1 MAARKRDTLPPNW
14 ALRALFSPKQGTY
27 RHIFRLKRKYTDV
40 PIGLAEYVPRV
51 IGAAN
56 PSGQPNTLG
65 ACRETE
71 FDPGRSRF
79 GYCGI
84 RRGGGLR
91 RTARRQG
98 TGKGVRSGSPLPP
111 PQCHGVADP
120 NVLALGD
127 WSEPVAN
134 KYGLKLRGRL
144 SICEYPEH
152 RGHSGTDTALYV
164 ELQEYS
170 DFVGAIGEVFWAPE
184 SLSCELTDGSGKAVP
199 CSGGA
204 YGGPTPP
211 ASWIKLPS
219 NSSLRL
225 RVSPYGGGKLTDG
238 GFDLWANLPQ
248 TWTLEPKDTNAY
260 FLSGVLTIKSPN
272 DYKPTDFQWVWT
284 GTLKLPKM
292 KLSLETLRG
301 VKQESPPAGAA
312 DEIAAKEPAKAS
324 TAGRYAPSPQN
335 HASLRA
341 VRQRRHFLE
350 RPQDGDGLLCRKR
363 WPPPRRTRQ
372 RRPHGLD
379 HRRNR
384 RGRRPAAARSEPG
397 HPQPDALRGWA
408 GTSSVAEKIM

>member
-1 MAARKRDTLPPNW
+1 MRLSLIPVAAVLVIVAFVEGAVCGEPP
-14 ALRALFSPKQGTY
+14 AAKEPAKASEAD
-27 RHIFRLKRKYTDV
+27 RH
-40 PIGLAEYVPRV
+40 
-51 IGAAN
+51 
-56 PSGQPNTLG
+56 S
-65 ACRETE
+65 
-71 FDPGRSRF
+71 
-79 GYCGI
+79 
-84 RRGGGLR
+84 
-91 RTARRQG
+91 
-98 TGKGVRSGSPLPP
+98 PP

-335 HASLRA
+335 HASLARYANA
-341 VRQRRHFLE
+341 VISLKDPKTGTVFYVESDGRRLVALGS
-350 RPQDGDGLLCRKR
+350 DGHMAWTTDVIGEAAVQ
-363 WPPPRRTRQ
+363 PPHDPNPVIRSLMLYEG
-372 RRPHGLD
+372 GLD
-379 HRRNR
+379 VVCGRKDHVKVDIQTGKPQYLGRN
-384 RGRRPAAARSEPG
+384 
-397 HPQPDALRGWA
+397 
-408 GTSSVAEKIM
+408 